1 MSDNKNQKSLLILI
15 LNLINVKVKQD
26 EILSKWRIDVTMCYQ
41 PTDRP
46 TEWLTDGLQELLEWL
61 FATKKRTWLCVA
73 QSKFSWYIIL
83 KC

>member
-61 FATKKRTWLCVA
+61 FATKKITWLCVA
-73 QSKFSWYIIL
+73 QSKFSL
-83 KC
+83 